1 MWNVKVRLRR
11 SDILPWQ
18 VLIETLWNVKRGQGT
33 VDVIVVGS
41 FNRNIVECK
50 VANLFASDSYPAVV
64 LIETLWNVK
73 RDCGTTLQAGCS
85 VLIETLWNVK
95 QFPVADEAPQFP
107 GF

>member
-1 MWNVKVRLRR
+1 M
-11 SDILPWQ
+11 
-18 VLIETLWNVKRGQGT
+18 
-33 VDVIVVGS
+33 
-41 FNRNIVECK
+41 ECK